1 MSPKS
6 KAIARRKTS
15 SKQGQ
20 RATAQRSRA
29 GRGVAEGTLKEQL
42 ERNDR
47 LLRETGHLFG
57 LEKMRRKEADP
68 GTYEAIWQILLNIC
82 NTGHVVGCRVSSSP
96 IAAEGGD
103 ALWSLHLPTGEA
115 ICTSRGIV
123 SHPGLL
129 SLLLRSYIES
139 GYEEDPGFRPGDIYE
154 NNDPH
159 FGGIHSADFQTTVP
173 IFYRGRLI
181 AWTGSVTH
189 VMDAGFVLPGSIGFM
204 NPDCF
209 SDGVPV
215 VAERIGENDR
225 FYPWYEKRMRSR
237 TRVPDWTMGDARGRL
252 AGCLTIRDRLIALI
266 EKYGLDFYED
276 VAREY
281 IEDSRRYAVSRV
293 RTQAIPGRIRKS
305 NFKDLAMKGKRV
317 LLPQQNI
324 DCLFNLP
331 LEITIDRE
339 AKVAISLRGASG
351 WVPFGENITPN
362 ALVSGMLNAYSHV
375 VGFDMF
381 NWGAVAAWTLDE
393 PPAGSWANPYPVNY
407 FAASGVAWAPAVV
420 WMSSLYEAFGRCYW
434 SRGFVEEVAAGGATT
449 MTAEFSGTN
458 QYGLYTAGLTLE
470 QASNGGPARGI
481 ADGETSAWCI
491 YTPNAD
497 FGNAEVSE
505 LYYPILYLG
514 RNVEPDSG
522 GYGRFRGGLGHTA
535 VWLVKNTPGIEYQ
548 CGCAGIRSKVCGNHG
563 MFGAYPTWP
572 DRPSYASGTNVK
584 ELIEARQPLVHERG
598 DPELPNLVKNIRADV
613 VESNLIAPF
622 VTPGD
627 LHEWDVI
634 VHPVSGSQALGDP
647 IERNPESVQRD
658 LDDGWA
664 RERIASDVH
673 GVVAHFD
680 AKAKRWLVDSAATG
694 KKRDE
699 IREKRKQRGIPFRAW
714 WKQER
719 EKILARENMADAV
732 LAMWRSSM
740 GLSSDYANEIR
751 AFWKLPD
758 DFTF

>member
-1 MSPKS
+1 M
-6 KAIARRKTS
+6 I
-15 SKQGQ
+15 
-20 RATAQRSRA
+20 
-29 GRGVAEGTLKEQL
+29 
-42 ERNDR
+42 D
-47 LLRETGHLFG
+47 
-57 LEKMRRKEADP
+57 
-68 GTYEAIWQILLNIC
+68 
-82 NTGHVVGCRVSSSP
+82 
-96 IAAEGGD
+96 
-103 ALWSLHLPTGEA
+103 
-115 ICTSRGIV
+115 
-123 SHPGLL
+123 
-129 SLLLRSYIES
+129 
-139 GYEEDPGFRPGDIYE
+139 
-154 NNDPH
+154 
-159 FGGIHSADFQTTVP
+159 
-173 IFYRGRLI
+173 
-181 AWTGSVTH
+181 
-189 VMDAGFVLPGSIGFM
+189 
-204 NPDCF
+204 
-209 SDGVPV
+209 
-215 VAERIGENDR
+215 
-225 FYPWYEKRMRSR
+225 
-237 TRVPDWTMGDARGRL
+237 
-252 AGCLTIRDRLIALI
+252 
-266 EKYGLDFYED
+266 KYGLDFFED
-276 VAREY
+276 VTREY

-293 RTQAIPGRIRKS
+293 RTQAVPGRIRKS

-317 LLPQQNI
+317 LLPQQNV

-420 WMSSLYEAFGRCYW
+420 WMSSLYEAFGRLYW
-434 SRGFVEEVAAGGATT
+434 SRGFVEEVAAGAATT

-572 DRPSYASGTNVK
+572 DRPSYAA
-584 ELIEARQPLVHERG
+584 AR
-598 DPELPNLVKNIRADV
+598 
-613 VESNLIAPF
+613 
-622 VTPGD
+622 T
-627 LHEWDVI
+627 
-634 VHPVSGSQALGDP
+634 
-647 IERNPESVQRD
+647 
-658 LDDGWA
+658 
-664 RERIASDVH
+664 
-673 GVVAHFD
+673 
-680 AKAKRWLVDSAATG
+680 
-694 KKRDE
+694 
-699 IREKRKQRGIPFRAW
+699 
-714 WKQER
+714 
-719 EKILARENMADAV
+719 
-732 LAMWRSSM
+732 
-740 GLSSDYANEIR
+740 
-751 AFWKLPD
+751 
-758 DFTF
+758 

>member
-1 MSPKS
+1 MTARA
-6 KAIARRKTS
+6 KATSRKKTVRRSRPGSSVQGARR
-15 SKQGQ
+15 
-20 RATAQRSRA
+20 R
-29 GRGVAEGTLKEQL
+29 RGGSLRDEL

-47 LLRETGHLFG
+47 LLQETGHLFG
-57 LEKMRRKEADP
+57 LEKMRRKDADP
-68 GTYEAIWQILLNIC
+68 GTYEAVWQILLNIC
-82 NTGHVVGCRVSSSP
+82 NTAHAVGCRVSSSP

-123 SHPGLL
+123 SHPGLI

-139 GYEEDPGFRPGDIYE
+139 GYEDDPGFRPGDIFE

-173 IFYRGRLI
+173 IFHEGKLI
-181 AWTGSVTH
+181 AWAGSVTH

-215 VAERIGENDR
+215 VAERIGESDR

-252 AGCLTIRDRLIALI
+252 AGCLTVRDRVIALI
-266 EKYGLDFYED
+266 QKYGLDFFED
-276 VAREY
+276 VVREY

-293 RTQAIPGRIRKS
+293 RTQAVPGRIRKS
-305 NFKDLAMKGKRV
+305 NFKDLAMAGKRV
-317 LLPQQNI
+317 LLPQQDI

-331 LEITIDRE
+331 LEITIDRS
-339 AKVAISLRGASG
+339 AKVAISMRGASG

-381 NWGAVAAWTLDE
+381 NWGAVAAWNLEE

-420 WMSSLYEAFGRCYW
+420 WMSSLYEAFGRLYW
-434 SRGFVEEVAAGGATT
+434 SRGFVEEVAAGAATT

-470 QASNGGPARGI
+470 QACNGGPARGI

-514 RNVEPDSG
+514 RNLEPDSG

-548 CGCAGIRSKVCGNHG
+548 CGCAGIRSKICGNHG

-572 DRPSYASGTNVK
+572 DRPSYASHTNV
-584 ELIEARQPLVHERG
+584 EALVEARRPLVHERG
-598 DPELPNLVKNIRADV
+598 DPERPNLVKDIQAEV
-613 VESNLIAPF
+613 VESNVIAPF
-622 VTPGD
+622 VTPGN
-627 LHEWDVI
+627 LQEWDII

-647 IERNPESVQRD
+647 IERDLESVRQD
-658 LDDGWA
+658 LDDGRTRDWV
-664 RERIASDVH
+664 ASGVH
-673 GVVAHFD
+673 GVVARYREGD
-680 AKAKRWLVDSAATG
+680 RRWDVDEGAT
-694 KKRDE
+694 RARRQE
-699 IREKRKQRGIPFRAW
+699 IREQRKQRGVPFREW
-714 WKQER
+714 WAQER
-719 EKILARENMADAV
+719 QKVLARENMAEAV
-732 LAMWRSSM
+732 RTMWRTSM
-740 GLSSDYANEIR
+740 ELSPDHAREIR
-751 AFWKLPD
+751 GFWKLPD

>member
-6 KAIARRKTS
+6 RLIARRKATS
-15 SKQGQ
+15 KPGRSQ
-20 RATAQRSRA
+20 RARA
-29 GRGVAEGTLKEQL
+29 TRGLADGTLKEQL

-57 LEKMRRKEADP
+57 LEKMRRKESDP

-139 GYEEDPGFRPGDIYE
+139 GYEEDPGFSPGDIFE

-173 IFYRGRLI
+173 IFYRGKLI
-181 AWTGSVTH
+181 AWIGSVTH

-215 VAERIGENDR
+215 VAERIGQNDR
-225 FYPWYEKRMRSR
+225 FHPWYEKRMRSR

-252 AGCLTIRDRLIALI
+252 AGCLTIRDRLIALV
-266 EKYGLDFYED
+266 EKYGLEFFED

-293 RTQAIPGRIRKS
+293 RTQATPGRIRKS

-317 LLPQQNI
+317 LLPQQNVA
-324 DCLFNLP
+324 CLFTLP

-339 AKVAISLRGASG
+339 ATVAISLRGASG
-351 WVPFGENITPN
+351 WVPFGENITPS

-381 NWGAVAAWTLDE
+381 NWGAVAAWSLDE
-393 PPAGSWANPYPVNY
+393 PPPGSWANPYPVNY

-420 WMSSLYEAFGRCYW
+420 WMSSLYEAFGRSYW

-458 QYGLYTAGLTLE
+458 QYGIYTAGLTLE

-481 ADGETSAWCI
+481 ADGETSAWCL

-497 FGNAEVSE
+497 FGNAEVTE

-514 RNVEPDSG
+514 RNIEPDSG

-535 VWLVKNTPGIEYQ
+535 VWLVKNTAGIEYQ

-584 ELIEARQPLVHERG
+584 ELVDARQPLVHERG
-598 DPELPNLVKNIRADV
+598 DPEQPDLVKNIRADV
-613 VESNLIAPF
+613 VEWNVIAPF

-647 IERNPESVQRD
+647 IERDPESVRRE

-680 AKAKRWLVDSAATG
+680 AKAKRWVVDGAATA
-694 KKRDE
+694 KKRDA
-699 IREKRKQRGIPFRAW
+699 IREKRKQRGIPFRDW

-740 GLSSDYANEIR
+740 ALSPDYANELR

>member
-1 MSPKS
+1 
-6 KAIARRKTS
+6 
-15 SKQGQ
+15 
-20 RATAQRSRA
+20 
-29 GRGVAEGTLKEQL
+29 
-42 ERNDR
+42 
-47 LLRETGHLFG
+47 
-57 LEKMRRKEADP
+57 
-68 GTYEAIWQILLNIC
+68 
-82 NTGHVVGCRVSSSP
+82 
-96 IAAEGGD
+96 
-103 ALWSLHLPTGEA
+103 
-115 ICTSRGIV
+115 
-123 SHPGLL
+123 
-129 SLLLRSYIES
+129 
-139 GYEEDPGFRPGDIYE
+139 
-154 NNDPH
+154 
-159 FGGIHSADFQTTVP
+159 
-173 IFYRGRLI
+173 
-181 AWTGSVTH
+181 
-189 VMDAGFVLPGSIGFM
+189 
-204 NPDCF
+204 
-209 SDGVPV
+209 
-215 VAERIGENDR
+215 
-225 FYPWYEKRMRSR
+225 
-237 TRVPDWTMGDARGRL
+237 
-252 AGCLTIRDRLIALI
+252 
-266 EKYGLDFYED
+266 
-276 VAREY
+276 
-281 IEDSRRYAVSRV
+281 
-293 RTQAIPGRIRKS
+293 
-305 NFKDLAMKGKRV
+305 MKGKRV